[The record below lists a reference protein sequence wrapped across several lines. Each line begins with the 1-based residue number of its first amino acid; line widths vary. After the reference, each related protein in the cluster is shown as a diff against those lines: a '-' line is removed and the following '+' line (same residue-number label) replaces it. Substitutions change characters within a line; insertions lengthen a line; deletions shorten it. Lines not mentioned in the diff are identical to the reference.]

1 VSSSLPCAEATPFG
15 GSRFIARVRSWWLVE
30 TLGRQFWIF
39 FTAALLFDFG
49 VGLYFFLFNLF
60 LLNMHFDER
69 TMGMITAALTLG
81 NVAGTVPV
89 SIMARRFGLQK
100 LLLFCF
106 IAAPTLSIC
115 RTLTIWMP
123 AQIGLALLTGVA
135 LSSWPVCFAPAIAG
149 LTYESNRVFAF
160 SIAFA
165 TGIGTGAFAG
175 FAGGFLPRMLQRAH
189 VVSHPTDGMR
199 LILVAASLVAMLGVW
214 PVSIL
219 RLGTPQPPQREKHLL
234 IPPYLRRF
242 LPAFAIWSIVTGSFI
257 PFAPV
262 FFQKKV
268 GMSLEHVGEVF
279 AASQLAQFCA
289 VLIAPLLYRK
299 AGSVVG
305 IIYAQVASAGLIIAL
320 GCSRSTSFAITCYL
334 AYTAVQFTAG
344 PGFYGT
350 LMSRVPEADRSTAS
364 AMQNIVGALAQAGSA
379 ALTGIVVV
387 RFGYGLVFNA
397 NAILAAFAALMVFTC
412 IASNRVCSG
421 MQVHERANACTPAGE
436 TRSAPTIL
444 LE

>member
-1 VSSSLPCAEATPFG
+1 VSSSLPCTEPTPVG
-15 GSRFIARVRSWWLVE
+15 GSRFATRVRSWWLVE

-60 LLNMHFDER
+60 LLNLRFDER
-69 TMGMITAALTLG
+69 SMGMISAALTLG

-89 SIMARRFGLQK
+89 SILARRFGLQK

-115 RTLTIWMP
+115 RTLTVWMP

-149 LTYESNRVFAF
+149 LTEESNRVFAF

-165 TGIGTGAFAG
+165 TGIGTGTLAG
-175 FAGGFLPRMLQRAH
+175 FAGGFLPRMLQRVH
-189 VVSHPTDGMR
+189 VVSQSTDGMR
-199 LILVAASLVAMLGVW
+199 LILVAASLVAMIGLW
-214 PVSIL
+214 PVSNL
-219 RLGTPQPPQREKHLL
+219 KLGISPPPRRDKSPLVH
-234 IPPYLRRF
+234 PYLRRF

-262 FFQKKV
+262 FFQKKA
-268 GMSLEHVGEVF
+268 GLSLEHVGEIF

-299 AGSVVG
+299 VGSIVG
-305 IIYAQVASAGLIIAL
+305 IVYAQIASAGLIIAL
-320 GCSRSTSFAITCYL
+320 ACSQSTSLAVACYL

-350 LMSRVPEADRSTAS
+350 LMSRVPEANRSSAS
-364 AMQNIVGALAQAGSA
+364 AWQNVVGALSQAGSA
-379 ALTGIVVV
+379 ALTGILVV
-387 RFGYGLVFNA
+387 RFGYGLVFSA
-397 NAILAAFAALMVFTC
+397 NAILAGFAALTVFSFL
-412 IASNRVCSG
+412 ASNG
-421 MQVHERANACTPAGE
+421 TY
-436 TRSAPTIL
+436 SAKA
-444 LE
+444 

>member
-1 VSSSLPCAEATPFG
+1 VSSSLPCTEPTPVG
-15 GSRFIARVRSWWLVE
+15 GSRFATRVRSWWLVE

-49 VGLYFFLFNLF
+49 IGLYFFLFNLF
-60 LLNMHFDER
+60 LLNLRFDER
-69 TMGMITAALTLG
+69 SMGMISAALTLG

-89 SIMARRFGLQK
+89 SILARRFGLQK

-115 RTLTIWMP
+115 RTLTMWMP

-149 LTYESNRVFAF
+149 LTEESNRVFGF

-165 TGIGTGAFAG
+165 TGIGTGTLAG
-175 FAGGFLPRMLQRAH
+175 FAGGFLPRMLQRVH
-189 VVSHPTDGMR
+189 VVSQSTDGMR
-199 LILVAASLVAMLGVW
+199 LILVAASLVAMIGLW
-214 PVSIL
+214 PVSNL
-219 RLGTPQPPQREKHLL
+219 KLGISPPSRRDKSPLVH
-234 IPPYLRRF
+234 PYLRRF

-268 GMSLEHVGEVF
+268 GMSLEHVGEIF

-299 AGSVVG
+299 VGSIVG
-305 IIYAQVASAGLIIAL
+305 IVYAQIASAGLIIAL
-320 GCSRSTSFAITCYL
+320 ACSQSTSLAVACYL

-350 LMSRVPEADRSTAS
+350 LMSRVPEANRSSAS
-364 AMQNIVGALAQAGSA
+364 AWQNVVGALSQAGSA
-379 ALTGIVVV
+379 ALTGMLVV
-387 RFGYGLVFNA
+387 RFGYGLVFSA
-397 NAILAAFAALMVFTC
+397 NAILAVFAALTVFSFL
-412 IASNRVCSG
+412 ASNG
-421 MQVHERANACTPAGE
+421 TY
-436 TRSAPTIL
+436 SAKA
-444 LE
+444 

>member
-1 VSSSLPCAEATPFG
+1 MGASVPCVQPSPVG
-15 GSRFIARVRSWWLVE
+15 GSPFAARVRSWLLIG
-30 TLGRQFWIF
+30 TLERQFWTF

-60 LLNMHFDER
+60 LLNMRLDER
-69 TMGMITAALTLG
+69 SMGMIAAALTLG

-89 SIMARRFGLQK
+89 SVLARRFGIQK

-123 AQIGLALLTGVA
+123 AQIILALLTGVA

-149 LTYESNRVFAF
+149 LTQESNRVFAF

-175 FAGGFLPRMLQRAH
+175 FTGGFLPRMLQRAH
-189 VVSHPTDGMR
+189 VVSHSTDGMR
-199 LILVAASLVAMLGVW
+199 FILVAASIVAMLGLW
-214 PVSIL
+214 PISIL
-219 RLGTPQPPQREKHLL
+219 RLGTPQPLECEKHLL
-234 IPPYLRRF
+234 VHPYLRRF

-262 FFQKKV
+262 FFQKKL
-268 GMSLEHVGEVF
+268 GLSLEHVGEIF
-279 AASQLAQFCA
+279 SASQLGQFCA
-289 VLIAPLLYRK
+289 VLIAPILYRK
-299 AGSVVG
+299 AGSIVG

-320 GCSRSTSFAITCYL
+320 GLSQSTSFAITCYI
-334 AYTAVQFTAG
+334 AYTAIQFTAG

-350 LMSRVPEADRSTAS
+350 LMSRVPEANRSSAS
-364 AMQNIVGALAQAGSA
+364 ACQNIVGALSQAGSA
-379 ALTGIVVV
+379 ALTGILVV
-387 RFGYGLVFNA
+387 RFGYGVVFNA
-397 NAILAAFAALMVFTC
+397 NAILAGLAAAMVFSFM
-412 IASNRVCSG
+412 AQN
-421 MQVHERANACTPAGE
+421 EAC
-436 TRSAPTIL
+436 
-444 LE
+444 

>member
-1 VSSSLPCAEATPFG
+1 VSSSLPCTEPTPVG
-15 GSRFIARVRSWWLVE
+15 GSRFATRVRSWWLVE

-49 VGLYFFLFNLF
+49 IGLYFFLFNLF
-60 LLNMHFDER
+60 LLNLRFDER
-69 TMGMITAALTLG
+69 SMGMISAALTLG

-89 SIMARRFGLQK
+89 SILARRFGLQK

-115 RTLTIWMP
+115 RTLTVWMP

-149 LTYESNRVFAF
+149 LTEESNRVFAF

-165 TGIGTGAFAG
+165 TGIGTGTLAG
-175 FAGGFLPRMLQRAH
+175 FAGGFLPRMLQRVH
-189 VVSHPTDGMR
+189 VVSQSTDGMR
-199 LILVAASLVAMLGVW
+199 LILVAASLVAMIGLW
-214 PVSIL
+214 PVSNL
-219 RLGTPQPPQREKHLL
+219 KLGISPPSRRDKSPLVH
-234 IPPYLRRF
+234 PYLRRF

-268 GMSLEHVGEVF
+268 GMSLEHVGEIF

-299 AGSVVG
+299 VGSIVG
-305 IIYAQVASAGLIIAL
+305 IVYAQIASAGLIIAL
-320 GCSRSTSFAITCYL
+320 ACSQSTSLAVACYL

-350 LMSRVPEADRSTAS
+350 LMSRVPEANRSSAS
-364 AMQNIVGALAQAGSA
+364 AWQNVVGALSQAGSA
-379 ALTGIVVV
+379 ALTGMLVV
-387 RFGYGLVFNA
+387 RFGYGLVFSA
-397 NAILAAFAALMVFTC
+397 NAILAVFAALTVFSFL
-412 IASNRVCSG
+412 ASNG
-421 MQVHERANACTPAGE
+421 TY
-436 TRSAPTIL
+436 SAKA
-444 LE
+444 

>member
-1 VSSSLPCAEATPFG
+1 VSSSLPCTEPTPVA
-15 GSRFIARVRSWWLVE
+15 GSRFATRVRSWWLVE

-60 LLNMHFDER
+60 LLNLRFDER
-69 TMGMITAALTLG
+69 SMGMISAALTLG

-89 SIMARRFGLQK
+89 SILARRFGLQK

-115 RTLTIWMP
+115 RTLTVWMP

-149 LTYESNRVFAF
+149 LTEESNRVFAF

-165 TGIGTGAFAG
+165 TGIGTGTLAG
-175 FAGGFLPRMLQRAH
+175 FAGGFLPRMLQRVH
-189 VVSHPTDGMR
+189 VVSQSTDGMR
-199 LILVAASLVAMLGVW
+199 LILVAASLVAMIGLW
-214 PVSIL
+214 PVSNL
-219 RLGTPQPPQREKHLL
+219 KLGISPPSRRDKSPLVH
-234 IPPYLRRF
+234 PYLRRF

-268 GMSLEHVGEVF
+268 GMSLEHVGEIF

-299 AGSVVG
+299 VGSIVG
-305 IIYAQVASAGLIIAL
+305 IVYAQIASAGLIIAL
-320 GCSRSTSFAITCYL
+320 ACSQSTSLAVACYL

-350 LMSRVPEADRSTAS
+350 LMSRVPEANRSSAS
-364 AMQNIVGALAQAGSA
+364 AWQNVVGALSQAGSA
-379 ALTGIVVV
+379 ALTGMLVV
-387 RFGYGLVFNA
+387 RFGYGLVFSA
-397 NAILAAFAALMVFTC
+397 NAILAGFAALTVFSFL
-412 IASNRVCSG
+412 ASNG
-421 MQVHERANACTPAGE
+421 TY
-436 TRSAPTIL
+436 SAKA
-444 LE
+444 

>member
-1 VSSSLPCAEATPFG
+1 VSSSLPCTEPTPVG
-15 GSRFIARVRSWWLVE
+15 GSRFATRVRSWWLVE

-49 VGLYFFLFNLF
+49 IGLYFFLFNLF
-60 LLNMHFDER
+60 LLNLRFDER
-69 TMGMITAALTLG
+69 SMGMISAALTLG

-89 SIMARRFGLQK
+89 SILARRFGLQK

-115 RTLTIWMP
+115 RTLTVWMP

-149 LTYESNRVFAF
+149 LTEESNRVFAF

-165 TGIGTGAFAG
+165 TGIGTGTLAG
-175 FAGGFLPRMLQRAH
+175 FAGGFLPRMLQRVH
-189 VVSHPTDGMR
+189 VVSQSTDGMR
-199 LILVAASLVAMLGVW
+199 LILVAASLVAMIGLW
-214 PVSIL
+214 PVSNL
-219 RLGTPQPPQREKHLL
+219 KLGISPPPRRDKSPLVH
-234 IPPYLRRF
+234 PYLRRF

-262 FFQKKV
+262 FFQKKA
-268 GMSLEHVGEVF
+268 GLSLEHVGEIF

-299 AGSVVG
+299 VGSIVG
-305 IIYAQVASAGLIIAL
+305 IVYAQIASAGLIIAL
-320 GCSRSTSFAITCYL
+320 GCSQSTTFAVACYL

-350 LMSRVPEADRSTAS
+350 LMSRVPEANRSSAS
-364 AMQNIVGALAQAGSA
+364 AWQNVVGALSQAGSA
-379 ALTGIVVV
+379 ALTGILVV
-387 RFGYGLVFNA
+387 RFGYGLVFSA
-397 NAILAAFAALMVFTC
+397 NAILAGFAALTVFSFL
-412 IASNRVCSG
+412 ASNG
-421 MQVHERANACTPAGE
+421 TY
-436 TRSAPTIL
+436 SAKA
-444 LE
+444 